1 MQSNPRPGGDLLFN
15 SLQVTQNLLLFR
27 GDKIMNKLT
36 INDIDLKNKK
46 VLVRVDFN
54 VPLDDNLN
62 ITDDIR
68 ITSSL
73 PTIKKIISDGGMAI
87 LMSHLGRPKGKPNPK
102 YSLKPAAVRLSQL
115 LGKEVKLAPDCIGNE
130 VKAMVN
136 AMKPGDVILLENLR
150 FHEEEEKNNPEF
162 AKQLAELGD
171 VYVNDAFGSAHR
183 AHASTEGLTKF
194 ISVSVAGYLMQKEL
208 DYLGGAIENPK
219 RPYLAILGGA
229 KISGKIDVIMNLFSK
244 VDSMIIGGGMAYTFY
259 KAEGKEIGTSL
270 LEAEKIDIA
279 KQVLEKA
286 KTSKMKLLFPVDVV
300 VAKEFNNDSPSEVVS
315 IDKMPSDKMGLDIGP
330 ESIKLFREEILKSK
344 TIVWNGPMGVFEM
357 DNFAKGT
364 NAIANALV
372 EATGKGAITIIG
384 GGDSAA
390 AIAKAGLADK
400 VSHVST
406 GGGASLE
413 FLEGKILP
421 GVAALTD
428 KK

>member
-1 MQSNPRPGGDLLFN
+1 
-15 SLQVTQNLLLFR
+15 
-27 GDKIMNKLT
+27 MNKLT

-62 ITDDIR
+62 ITDDNR
-68 ITSSL
+68 ITSTL

-87 LMSHLGRPKGKPNPK
+87 LMSHLGRPKGKPNSK
-102 YSLKPAAVRLSQL
+102 YSLKPVAARLSQL
-115 LGKEVKLAPDCIGNE
+115 LGKEVKLAPDCIGDQ

-194 ISVSVAGYLMQKEL
+194 MSVSVAGYLMQKEL

-229 KISGKIDVIMNLFSK
+229 KISGKIDVIMNLFDK

-259 KAEGKEIGTSL
+259 KAQGMEIGSSL
-270 LEAEKIDIA
+270 LEAEKIDLA

-315 IDKMPSDKMGLDIGP
+315 INKMPSDKMGLDIGP

-364 NAIANALV
+364 NAVAAALV
-372 EATGKGAITIIG
+372 EATEKGAITVIG

-390 AIAKAGLADK
+390 AISKAGLSDK

>member
-1 MQSNPRPGGDLLFN
+1 
-15 SLQVTQNLLLFR
+15 
-27 GDKIMNKLT
+27 MNKLT

-73 PTIKKIISDGGMAI
+73 PTIKKIVSDGGKAI

-102 YSLKPAAVRLSQL
+102 YSLKPVAVRLSQL

-130 VKAMVN
+130 VKALVN

-150 FHEEEEKNNPEF
+150 FHEEEEKNDPEF

-194 ISVSVAGYLMQKEL
+194 ITVSVAGYLMQKEL

-229 KISGKIDVIMNLFSK
+229 KISGKIDVIMNLFNK
-244 VDSMIIGGGMAYTFY
+244 VDSMIIGGGMAFTFY

-300 VAKEFNNDSPSEVVS
+300 VVKEFNNDSPSEVVN

-330 ESIKLFREEILKSK
+330 ETIKLFREEILKSK

-364 NAIANALV
+364 NAIAEALV
-372 EATGKGAITIIG
+372 EATGKGAITVIG